1 MKALVIGGA
10 GFIGSHTVDAL
21 IEKGYEVKI
30 LDNLQKPVHKNGVPK
45 YLNPK
50 AELII
55 GDICDFNNLELAMED
70 VSIVYNFAAYQD
82 YLQYLMVSHGDTRW
96 IYEFDHKGN
105 GLQVDYHYGTS
116 RFIRWGPRLY
126 LTDEGPPSDDDKSDE
141 EQADDPHM
149 QDGR

>member
-70 VSIVYNFAAYQD
+70 VSIVYN
-82 YLQYLMVSHGDTRW
+82 
-96 IYEFDHKGN
+96 
-105 GLQVDYHYGTS
+105 
-116 RFIRWGPRLY
+116 
-126 LTDEGPPSDDDKSDE
+126 
-141 EQADDPHM
+141 
-149 QDGR
+149 